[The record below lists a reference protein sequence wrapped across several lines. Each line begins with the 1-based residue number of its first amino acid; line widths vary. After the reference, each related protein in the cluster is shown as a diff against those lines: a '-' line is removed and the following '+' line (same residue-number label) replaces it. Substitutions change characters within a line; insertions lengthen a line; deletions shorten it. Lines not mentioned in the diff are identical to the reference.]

1 VQLKPIAH
9 SSIVMQAVIHEME
22 AVQSLI
28 ESALMQLQMRPHL
41 PSEPYTLH

>member
-1 VQLKPIAH
+1 MQLKPTAH

-22 AVQSLI
+22 AVQGLV

-41 PSEPYTLH
+41 PTEPHTLH